1 MILKRIYAITE
12 IKIQE
17 FIRISQIIE
26 NRLILL
32 LKMIFYVCVTSICGG
47 KKDFV
52 VRNSVCC
59 NLTVTETDQISNQ
72 TVGV

>member
-1 MILKRIYAITE
+1 
-12 IKIQE
+12 
-17 FIRISQIIE
+17 
-26 NRLILL
+26 
-32 LKMIFYVCVTSICGG
+32 MIFYVCVTSICGG

-52 VRNSVCC
+52 VRNSACC